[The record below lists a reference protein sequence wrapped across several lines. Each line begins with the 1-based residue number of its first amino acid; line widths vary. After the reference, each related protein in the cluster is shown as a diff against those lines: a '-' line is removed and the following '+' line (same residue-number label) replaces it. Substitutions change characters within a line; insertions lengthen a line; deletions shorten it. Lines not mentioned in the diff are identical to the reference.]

1 MAKGVIKIDIDK
13 AKDVYKDMLRSARK
27 PVLEDLDLQFM
38 RAVETG
44 NATLQT
50 EIAAKKQALRDV
62 TNDPKIDKV
71 KKAEDFRKI
80 FPDVL
85 KPNVEPPLNA
95 SIPEPFVEE

>member
-1 MAKGVIKIDIDK
+1 MAKGVITIDINK

-44 NATLQT
+44 NTTLQA

-62 TNDPKIDKV
+62 TTDPNIDKV
-71 KKAEDFRKI
+71 KNTEDFRKI
-80 FPDVL
+80 FPDML
-85 KPNVEPPLNA
+85 KPDVAPPVGG
-95 SIPEPFVEE
+95 SIPNPFVEE